1 MKLADSLMP
10 ITSKVVTTATIKIAG
25 KLMIAPV
32 VAHTPVAE
40 SKENGA
46 FESEV
51 GMIIQNL

>member
-1 MKLADSLMP
+1 
-10 ITSKVVTTATIKIAG
+10 
-25 KLMIAPV
+25 MIAPV